1 MSYMDGDSD
10 KKTNMEMEME
20 TEWKL
25 WTYLILLKLIS
36 NHFKLTS

>member
-20 TEWKL
+20 MEIVDLPDFIKTH
-25 WTYLILLKLIS
+25 IQP
-36 NHFKLTS
+36 F